1 MRIFQVAVSTLISS
15 VADGFGLQFFD
26 FDFGDAVAF
35 DRLNRVT
42 MALVIETLTL
52 SRDSLQACQ
61 DEAGQSLKSRI
72 TGQQKL
78 VLRLQI
84 ANADGAFEDCSDFPF
99 DQGLLWRGYIKFV
112 FDFAH
117 DLLQNVFNR
126 NHTCS

>member
-52 SRDSLQACQ
+52 SRDSLQNVAATFFMLPQ
-61 DEAGQSLKSRI
+61 R
-72 TGQQKL
+72 
-78 VLRLQI
+78 
-84 ANADGAFEDCSDFPF
+84 
-99 DQGLLWRGYIKFV
+99 
-112 FDFAH
+112 
-117 DLLQNVFNR
+117 DLPLTFK
-126 NHTCS
+126 